1 MENFFDIFKG
11 KNIDTIFESK
21 DEFLDLVN
29 KELETE
35 EDNNYK
41 QQFLEKLMN
50 FPSLIKN
57 MKQKISTKVSNKR
70 KSALFKTIQ

>member
-57 MKQKISTKVSNKR
+57 MKQKISTKVSNKS

>member
-1 MENFFDIFKG
+1 M
-11 KNIDTIFESK
+11 
-21 DEFLDLVN
+21 DLVN

-57 MKQKISTKVSNKR
+57 MKQKKSTKESNKS
-70 KSALFKTIQ
+70 KSALFKTKNKNN